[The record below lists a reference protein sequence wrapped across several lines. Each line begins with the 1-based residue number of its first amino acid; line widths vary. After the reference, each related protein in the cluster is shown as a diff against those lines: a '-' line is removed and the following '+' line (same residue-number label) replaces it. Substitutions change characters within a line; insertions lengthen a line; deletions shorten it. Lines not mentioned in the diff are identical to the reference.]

1 MGILHY
7 EDFETEEEVRARREA
22 ELEASN
28 RNYTGSR
35 LPERAPR
42 RDSSSDEEPVICL
55 SQIILLS
62 KKNQIWHL
70 FRKIIS

>member
-42 RDSSSDEEPVICL
+42 RDSSSDEEPVIYFYFL
-55 SQIILLS
+55 IS
-62 KKNQIWHL
+62 KKYQFWHL
-70 FRKIIS
+70 FRKMIS